1 MKERPGACEDRMK
14 KSSGRCENCGR
25 SESEHP
31 VHLHGTGFGD
41 CKGHSRP
48 PVFVYSNLYV
58 PEFNCPVF
66 VKGANGEKEEG
77 DPVTHR
83 YDFDFFLIP
92 FLRPINAWPNGKY
105 GMVTIQSKCHFV
117 PFPRHATA
125 PHGISSNARTERTS
139 SCFSPFP
146 QLLRSI
152 FWQSGHQ

>member
-1 MKERPGACEDRMK
+1 MK

-77 DPVTHR
+77 DPVTCFMCGGR
-83 YDFDFFLIP
+83 AEIAFRDVGDEVKVECPKCGLYDAYMANL
-92 FLRPINAWPNGKY
+92 
-105 GMVTIQSKCHFV
+105 
-117 PFPRHATA
+117 
-125 PHGISSNARTERTS
+125 TENEEDEDEE
-139 SCFSPFP
+139 
-146 QLLRSI
+146 
-152 FWQSGHQ
+152 

>member
-1 MKERPGACEDRMK
+1 MK

-77 DPVTHR
+77 DPVTCLMCGGR
-83 YDFDFFLIP
+83 AEIAFRDVGDEVKVECPKCGLYDAYMADL
-92 FLRPINAWPNGKY
+92 
-105 GMVTIQSKCHFV
+105 
-117 PFPRHATA
+117 
-125 PHGISSNARTERTS
+125 TENEEDKDEE
-139 SCFSPFP
+139 
-146 QLLRSI
+146 
-152 FWQSGHQ
+152 